1 MNINYAEKLITNVF
15 LTVGWGLMGR
25 IEIAYFRDYIALF
38 VITNIGQQWCSFGI
52 NTILTW

>member
-25 IEIAYFRDYIALF
+25 IEIAYFRDYVALF

-52 NTILTW
+52 NTILT

>member
-38 VITNIGQQWCSFGI
+38 VIKNIGQQWCSCGI
-52 NTILTW
+52 NTILT